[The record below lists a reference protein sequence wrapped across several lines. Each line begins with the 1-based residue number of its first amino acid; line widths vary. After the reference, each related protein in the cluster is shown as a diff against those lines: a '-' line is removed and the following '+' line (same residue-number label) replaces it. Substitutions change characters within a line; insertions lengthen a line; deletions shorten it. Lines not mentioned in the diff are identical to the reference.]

1 MRKVEQIEQQIREL
15 SAGEFSEL
23 REWVLEQ
30 DWKAWDAQVES
41 DVRSGKLDKV
51 IAEAD
56 ADYKAG
62 RTRPL
67 GRISRRRSSGRSTR
81 RCRQRLELLP
91 IRITP
96 SSRTI
101 RSIHHFISKR
111 SVHYGLREWETN
123 IGHSARMLKAACSGF
138 GSARMRNMT
147 DWSANNRLERSR
159 GWCLR

>member
-30 DWKAWDAQVES
+30 DWKVWDAQVES

-67 GRISRRRSSGRSTR
+67 
-81 RCRQRLELLP
+81 
-91 IRITP
+91 
-96 SSRTI
+96 
-101 RSIHHFISKR
+101 
-111 SVHYGLREWETN
+111 
-123 IGHSARMLKAACSGF
+123 
-138 GSARMRNMT
+138 
-147 DWSANNRLERSR
+147 
-159 GWCLR
+159 

>member
-1 MRKVEQIEQQIREL
+1 MRKIEQIEQQIREL

-56 ADYKAG
+56 SDYKAG

-67 GRISRRRSSGRSTR
+67 
-81 RCRQRLELLP
+81 
-91 IRITP
+91 
-96 SSRTI
+96 
-101 RSIHHFISKR
+101 
-111 SVHYGLREWETN
+111 
-123 IGHSARMLKAACSGF
+123 
-138 GSARMRNMT
+138 
-147 DWSANNRLERSR
+147 
-159 GWCLR
+159 

>member
-30 DWKAWDAQVES
+30 DWKGWDAQVES
-41 DVRSGKLDKV
+41 DVHSGKLDKV

-67 GRISRRRSSGRSTR
+67 
-81 RCRQRLELLP
+81 
-91 IRITP
+91 
-96 SSRTI
+96 
-101 RSIHHFISKR
+101 
-111 SVHYGLREWETN
+111 
-123 IGHSARMLKAACSGF
+123 
-138 GSARMRNMT
+138 
-147 DWSANNRLERSR
+147 
-159 GWCLR
+159 

>member
-41 DVRSGKLDKV
+41 DVRSGKLDRV

-67 GRISRRRSSGRSTR
+67 
-81 RCRQRLELLP
+81 
-91 IRITP
+91 
-96 SSRTI
+96 
-101 RSIHHFISKR
+101 
-111 SVHYGLREWETN
+111 
-123 IGHSARMLKAACSGF
+123 
-138 GSARMRNMT
+138 
-147 DWSANNRLERSR
+147 
-159 GWCLR
+159 